1 MTGAGAGLS
10 DARSAGATAGSRADP
25 LAGWVFAAL
34 VLACLVAF
42 FVTQRLKHT
51 PTAVQDFKLTSYF
64 SPFPSGH
71 LKLEAIS
78 FKLARADEVT
88 VEILDSRGNAVA
100 TLVRERSVARY
111 KQLSLRW
118 NGRRGVARRV
128 LQAQTAAGHT
138 ILLAQN
144 SGAVAAPGEYRVR
157 VDLRH
162 EDRSVSSPRSFILV
176 GP

>member
-1 MTGAGAGLS
+1 LTGAGGGLAE
-10 DARSAGATAGSRADP
+10 ARSAGSTASSRPDP

-78 FKLARADEVT
+78 FKIAHADEVT
-88 VEILDSRGNAVA
+88 VEILDSRDNTVA
-100 TLVRERSVARY
+100 TLVRDRPVARY
-111 KQLSLRW
+111 KQFSLRW
-118 NGRRGVARRV
+118 NGRRGSARRYSHIV
-128 LQAQTAAGHT
+128 TAAGRR
-138 ILLAQN
+138 ILVAEPAGPLA
-144 SGAVAAPGEYRVR
+144 AAGEYRVG
-157 VDLRH
+157 
-162 EDRSVSSPRSFILV
+162 VSLLGRGQRLLLPRSFALV
-176 GP
+176 KP